1 MTTQGISLA
10 GVPVGGPGSGTADP
24 PREHTT
30 ALSSRSRARSRHP
43 ALTAAATDVVFV
55 VFAVLD
61 VWLVIPDDA
70 PSYPIWLS
78 AASCLALLLRR
89 RLPFTTVLLAVP
101 GFFAGW
107 AQLAAMLALGSL
119 ALRKQFHWHMWVG
132 AGLVWLCRFF
142 LWPMSDFLELNW
154 RIHVLDAMYG
164 VIVAGMPVAI
174 GLLIAARWELAA
186 RLAELAASRDRER
199 QLHAQAVR
207 AEERARLAREMHD
220 VVSHDITLIAMQAGV
235 LSTAKVDT
243 QAKETADTIRTLST
257 RTLEELRGLVG
268 VLRSGA
274 DMAVQADLRDL
285 DELVHHAGVPV
296 RLTMENVPADL
307 PAPVSAAAYRTVQE
321 GITNVR
327 KHAPGATAFVHVSA
341 TCDTVS
347 VDVRND
353 KPKSRRN
360 VALPR
365 GGGYGLAGLAER
377 AKLLGGTFESAST
390 DDGGFR
396 IHASYPFR

>member
-1 MTTQGISLA
+1 MTTQGVSLA
-10 GVPVGGPGSGTADP
+10 GAPVGGPGSGTADP
-24 PREHTT
+24 PRDTT
-30 ALSSRSRARSRHP
+30 PALSLRSRILTRHP
-43 ALTAAATDVVFV
+43 ALTAVAMDVLFV
-55 VFAVLD
+55 AVAVLD
-61 VWLVIPDDA
+61 VWLVIPEEA
-70 PSYPIWLS
+70 PSYPIYLS
-78 AASCLALLLRR
+78 AASCVALLLRR

-107 AQLAAMLALGSL
+107 AQLAAMLALGYL
-119 ALRKQFHWHMWVG
+119 ALRKQFHWHTWVG
-132 AGLVWLCRFF
+132 AALVWLCRFF
-142 LWPMSDFLELNW
+142 LWPVSDFLDLTW

-186 RLAELAASRDRER
+186 KLEELAASRDRER

-235 LSTAKVDT
+235 LSAAKVDT

-285 DELVHHAGVPV
+285 DELVQYAGVPV

-307 PAPVSAAAYRTVQE
+307 PAPISAAAYRTVQE
-321 GITNVR
+321 GLTNVR
-327 KHAPGATAFVHVSA
+327 KHAPGATAYVQVSA
-341 TCDTVS
+341 TCDTLTVE
-347 VDVRND
+347 VRND
-353 KPKSRRN
+353 KPQARRN
-360 VALPR
+360 AAIPR
-365 GGGYGLAGLAER
+365 GGGYGLAGLTER
-377 AKLLGGTFESAST
+377 AKLLGGTFESECT
-390 DDGGFR
+390 EDGGFR
-396 IHASYPFR
+396 IRATYPFD